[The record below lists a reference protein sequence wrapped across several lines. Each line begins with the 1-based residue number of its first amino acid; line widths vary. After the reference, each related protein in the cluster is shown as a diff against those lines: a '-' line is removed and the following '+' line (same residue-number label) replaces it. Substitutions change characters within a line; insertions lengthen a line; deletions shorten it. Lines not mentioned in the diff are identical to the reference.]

1 MSVTGTFSVALN
13 DTNVAYNQTINVNG
27 TSVAVNVPAGPY
39 LRVVARGN
47 TTDSD
52 STNDHSTLIILGIT
66 LTGDLEAR
74 YRAEAQREG
83 VAVEALATR
92 RLEEVELLQRIF
104 HSFPPDETREFRSLV
119 AKRGAGTLT
128 EAEQVRLTALA
139 HRREEYNAQRFAHI
153 LALAKLRGVRYRSV
167 MAELGIRP
175 ARIV

>member
-1 MSVTGTFSVALN
+1 MA
-13 DTNVAYNQTINVNG
+13 
-27 TSVAVNVPAGPY
+27 
-39 LRVVARGN
+39 
-47 TTDSD
+47 TT
-52 STNDHSTLIILGIT
+52 IT

-74 YRAEAQREG
+74 YRADAQREG

-92 RLEEVELLQRIF
+92 RLEEAELLLRIF
-104 HSFPPDETREFRSLV
+104 HCFPPEETREFRSLV

-128 EAEQVRLTALA
+128 ETEQARLIALA
-139 HRREEYNAQRFAHI
+139 HRREEHDAQRFAHI